1 MLTKSGHI
9 ITQAAI
15 FEGNRKGLEGRIL
28 DSKLVILRLQ
38 RMPES
43 HQ

>member
-15 FEGNRKGLEGRIL
+15 FEGNRKGLARRQ
-28 DSKLVILRLQ
+28 DFRF
-38 RMPES
+38 
-43 HQ
+43 